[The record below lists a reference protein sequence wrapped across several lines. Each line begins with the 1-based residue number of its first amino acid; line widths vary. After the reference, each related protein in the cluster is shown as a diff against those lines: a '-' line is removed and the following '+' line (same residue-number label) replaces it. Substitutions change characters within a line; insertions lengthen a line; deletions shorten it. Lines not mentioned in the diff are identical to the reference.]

1 MRPYRRA
8 SYGGQMSVVNYLDV
22 NGVMKCETKMT
33 RRFVLPD
40 KTNVARSLR
49 FGAHAFALNET
60 MQILPVGSYERLR
73 FHKEKSGARA
83 KKIIKTILNECSV
96 RSLLM

>member
-1 MRPYRRA
+1 MR
-8 SYGGQMSVVNYLDV
+8 VVNYLGV
-22 NGVMKCETKMT
+22 NGAMKCETKMM

-49 FGAHAFALNET
+49 FGAHAFALNGT
-60 MQILPVGSYERLR
+60 MQILPVGNYERLR
-73 FHKEKSGARA
+73 FHKKESDGRT
-83 KKIIKTILNECSV
+83 KKIIKTIFNGLNV